1 MAQTEVIP
9 AKFPKHDV
17 MMMDQL
23 IQKGI
28 FISRSDLLRESVREL
43 IAQREANI
51 QRSDFELMV
60 RKMKEKG
67 DFDSLD
73 GKVLSRLFLDGREK
87 PIKESEFNAG
97 EQKVVRKLLRHPFKI
112 LKKAEGNI
120 TLTENGIKV
129 ARGYLRGLAYLQTA
143 S

>member
-9 AKFPKHDV
+9 AKFPKQDV
-17 MMMDQL
+17 IMMDQL

-43 IAQREANI
+43 IAQREASMQHN
-51 QRSDFELMV
+51 DFGLMV
-60 RKMKEKG
+60 KKMKQKG
-67 DFDSLD
+67 DFDSLE
-73 GKVLSRLFLDGREK
+73 GKVLSRLFLDRCEK
-87 PIKESEFNAG
+87 PITENDFNAG

-112 LKKAEGNI
+112 LKKREGNI
-120 TLTENGIKV
+120 ILTENGIKV
-129 ARGYLRGLAYLQTA
+129 ARGYLKGLAYLQTA